1 MSKIGH
7 DINQQELDDIMQEH
21 DLEKNGVIS
30 YAEFKAL
37 FLDIA
42 DTQDV
47 EYKKI
52 QESTKG
58 MASNKNCCD
67 KD

>member
-1 MSKIGH
+1 MA
-7 DINQQELDDIMQEH
+7 EH

-52 QESTKG
+52 Q
-58 MASNKNCCD
+58 
-67 KD
+67 

>member
-1 MSKIGH
+1 MA
-7 DINQQELDDIMQEH
+7 EH

-42 DTQDV
+42 DTKDE
-47 EYKKI
+47 EYIKI

-58 MASNKNCCD
+58 MMNSGKCCD

>member
-1 MSKIGH
+1 MA
-7 DINQQELDDIMQEH
+7 EH

-42 DTQDV
+42 DTKDE
-47 EYKKI
+47 EYIKI

-58 MASNKNCCD
+58 MMNSGKCCD
-67 KD
+67 KDWYDYLY

>member
-1 MSKIGH
+1 MA
-7 DINQQELDDIMQEH
+7 EH

-47 EYKKI
+47 EYQKI
-52 QESTKG
+52 QQSTKT
-58 MASNKNCCD
+58 MQENKCCD
-67 KD
+67 